1 MDKSVKFIYL
11 QQEDV
16 IACGGLDMR
25 ETIEAI
31 EKVYSLRDRGEC
43 IQPGAPLITWNGPH
57 GRRILTH
64 MAYVGGD
71 VDVAG
76 IKWIPSNPENPRRRG
91 LPRASA
97 IIILND
103 PETGFP
109 LTVMDG
115 TVVSAMRTAAATGV
129 GAKYLARKDS
139 QIVGLIGAGA
149 INRSQ
154 IRALREVLPELQEVK
169 IFDLVEA
176 KAHRFAEEMGEKV
189 DLHFTVARSAQ
200 EAVVGSDVVVTA
212 TSGVPLG
219 NAYLEASWLKEGS
232 FLSTISSN
240 DSKIEVVLEA
250 DKLVVTNRE
259 ELEDPTWLVGLVCK
273 RGLRSQDDFIEM
285 GEIVNGRRP
294 GREDEKER
302 IFYNPGGMGVE
313 DVIAAHRIYQQAV
326 AKGIGRELELW
337 HEPVWV

>member
-1 MDKSVKFIYL
+1 MSKSVKFLYL

-16 IACGGLDMR
+16 IACGGLDMK
-25 ETIEAI
+25 ETIDAV
-31 EKVYSLRDRGEC
+31 EKAYALRDRGEC
-43 IQPGAPLITWNGPH
+43 IEPGAPLITWNGPQS
-57 GRRILTH
+57 RRILAH

-71 VDVAG
+71 VDAAG
-76 IKWIPSNPENPRRRG
+76 IKWIPSNPENPRRLG

-109 LTVMDG
+109 LAVMDG

-139 QIVGLIGAGA
+139 KVVGLIGAGV

-154 IRALREVLPELQEVK
+154 IMALYEVLPELEEVK
-169 IFDLVEA
+169 IFDLAED
-176 KAHRFAEEMGEKV
+176 KARKFAEDMSEKV
-189 DLHFTVARSAQ
+189 SLRFTVAGSAQ

-212 TSGVPLG
+212 TSGVSLE

-232 FLSTISSN
+232 FLSTVASN
-240 DSKIEVVLEA
+240 DSQVEVVLAA

-259 ELEDPTWLVGLVCK
+259 EINEPNWLIGFVCAQ
-273 RGLRSQDDFIEM
+273 GLRSKDDFVEM
-285 GEIVNGRRP
+285 GEIINGKRP
-294 GREDEKER
+294 GRENEKER
-302 IFYNPGGMGVE
+302 IFYNPGGLAVE
-313 DVIAAHRIYQQAV
+313 DVVAAYRVYQQAV
-326 AKGIGRELELW
+326 ARGIGLELELW
-337 HEPVWV
+337 HEPIWV